1 MRGLIP
7 ALLLVAVP
15 VLAAERPSD
24 KDIKQLLERVHH
36 DRDRFEDQLDGKLKR
51 EVLRGPQA
59 EVNVGRFLDDLQENV
74 GQLKDRFSAD
84 YAASAECTTLLQQ
97 ASHIH
102 RFMAAQPSDFKGA
115 SEWNRFAGSLND
127 LAVAYGTV
135 FPLPEG
141 ATARRM
147 NDREVQRAADE
158 LADAVE
164 VFKKELDSSLKAGK
178 VDDRTRRAALDEVDA
193 LKNAAGRLASRVGDG
208 QPTSAEVKALV
219 ELAGAVERASANR
232 PLSPAAQSV
241 LASVRGALEKVTRG
255 YGLTARS
262 GC

>member
-74 GQLKDRFSAD
+74 GQLKDRFSAA

-102 RFMAAQPSDFKGA
+102 RFMAAQPSDFQGA

-178 VDDRTRRAALDEVDA
+178 VDDRTRRVALDEVDA

-241 LASVRGALEKVTRG
+241 LGSVRGALERVTRG

-262 GC
+262 GR